1 MSSIFTQAKM
11 ASAFTAVLY
20 LVLYVPYM
28 YVQIEEIYGHIPE
41 FYAKCLMV
49 CREYYYFKGCS
60 NWGDLK

>member
-28 YVQIEEIYGHIPE
+28 YVQVEEAYGYIPE
-41 FYAKCLMV
+41 FYAKCLIV
-49 CREYYYFKGCS
+49 R
-60 NWGDLK
+60 